1 MGFRFFVAWKLDRR
15 EITMRIVHTDRV
27 RDLVESLFRRAATD
41 LPVDVESALLRAGDA
56 EKGEMGRAILG
67 ELVENERIARRE
79 GIPICQDCG
88 LAVLFMEVGQEV
100 CFEGPGLMSA
110 IDEGVRRAYVG
121 GFLRKMS
128 VQDPLYERKN
138 TGDNT
143 PAIVHSTI
151 VPGEGLKLIA
161 VPRGMGSENA
171 SGIEMLRPGDGEEG
185 VVRSVLQT
193 VGRLGA
199 NACPPL
205 VVGVGIGANFEGAP
219 LLAKRALLR
228 SLGSRNPDP
237 RYADLELRLLGQ
249 VNDLGIG
256 PAGYGGTVT
265 AMDVHVEFA
274 PTHLAGLPVAVNL
287 SCHACRHA
295 EGSI

>member
-1 MGFRFFVAWKLDRR
+1 M
-15 EITMRIVHTDRV
+15 
-27 RDLVESLFRRAATD
+27 
-41 LPVDVESALLRAGDA
+41 ESALLKAGEV

-67 ELVENERIARRE
+67 ELLENERIARRE

-100 CFEGPGLMSA
+100 CFEGPGLMPA

-143 PAIVHSTI
+143 PAIVHATI

-161 VPRGMGSENA
+161 FPKGMGSENA
-171 SGIEMLRPGDGEEG
+171 GSIAMLRPGDGEEG

-193 VGRLGA
+193 VDRLGA

-228 SLGSRNPDP
+228 PVGSRNPDP
-237 RYADLELRLLGQ
+237 RYADLELRLLEQ

-265 AMDVHVEFA
+265 ALDVHVEYA
-274 PTHLAGLPVAVNL
+274 PTHLSGLPVAVNL
-287 SCHACRHA
+287 CCHACRHA

>member
-1 MGFRFFVAWKLDRR
+1 
-15 EITMRIVHTDRV
+15 MRTVHTNQV
-27 RDLVESLFRRAATD
+27 RDMVEFLFRRAATD
-41 LPVDVESALLRAGDA
+41 LPGDVESALFKAGEV

-79 GIPICQDCG
+79 GVPICQDCG

-100 CFEGPGLMSA
+100 CFAGPGLMSA

-128 VQDPLYERKN
+128 VQDPIYERKN

-161 VPRGMGSENA
+161 FPKGMGSENA
-171 SGIEMLRPGDGEEG
+171 GSITMLRPGDGEGG

-193 VGRLGA
+193 VDRLGA

-228 SLGSRNPDP
+228 PLGTRNPDP
-237 RYADLELRLLGQ
+237 RYADLEERLLGRI
-249 VNDLGIG
+249 NALGIG

-265 AMDVHVEFA
+265 ALDVHVEFA

-287 SCHACRHA
+287 CCHACRRA

>member
-1 MGFRFFVAWKLDRR
+1 
-15 EITMRIVHTDRV
+15 MRMIHTDQV
-27 RDLVESLFRRAATD
+27 RNLVEALFRRAAVE
-41 LPVDVESALLRAGDA
+41 LPDDVESALLRAGDA
-56 EKGEMGRAILG
+56 EKAELGRAILG
-67 ELVENERIARRE
+67 ELVQNERIARRE

-110 IDEGVRRAYVG
+110 IDEGVRRAYLG

-143 PAIVHSTI
+143 PAIVHLTT

-161 VPRGMGSENA
+161 APKGMGGENA
-171 SGIEMLRPGDGEEG
+171 SSIAMLRPGDGEEG

-193 VGRLGA
+193 VDRLGA

-205 VVGVGIGANFEGAP
+205 VVGVGIGANFERAP

-228 SLGSRNPDP
+228 PLGSRNPDL
-237 RYADLELRLLGQ
+237 RYAALELRLLRQ
-249 VNDLGIG
+249 INDLGIG

-265 AMDVHVEFA
+265 ALDVHVEFA
-274 PTHLAGLPVAVNL
+274 PTHLAGMPVAVNL
-287 SCHACRHA
+287 CCHACRHA
-295 EGSI
+295 EGRI

>member
-1 MGFRFFVAWKLDRR
+1 M
-15 EITMRIVHTDRV
+15 IHTNQV
-27 RDLVESLFRRAATD
+27 RNLVEVLFRRAAVE
-41 LPVDVESALLRAGDA
+41 LPDDVESALLKAGDA
-56 EKGEMGRAILG
+56 EKAEMGRAILG
-67 ELVENERIARRE
+67 ELVQNERIARRE

-110 IDEGVRRAYVG
+110 IDEGVRRAYVR

-143 PAIVHSTI
+143 PAIVHLTT
-151 VPGEGLKLIA
+151 VPGAGLKLIA
-161 VPRGMGSENA
+161 APKGMGSENA
-171 SGIEMLRPGDGEEG
+171 SSLSMLRPGDGEEG

-193 VGRLGA
+193 VDRLGA

-205 VVGVGIGANFEGAP
+205 VVGVGIGANFERAP

-228 SLGSRNPDP
+228 PLGSRNPDL
-237 RYADLELRLLGQ
+237 RYADLELRLLRQ
-249 VNDLGIG
+249 INDLGIG

-265 AMDVHVEFA
+265 ALDVHVEFA
-274 PTHLAGLPVAVNL
+274 PTHLAGMPVAVNL
-287 SCHACRHA
+287 CCHACRHA
-295 EGSI
+295 EGRI